1 MPKTTAQPNLE
12 TLRHSA
18 AHVLAAAVLEM
29 FPEAKLGTGPATD
42 SGFYYDFELPRTLI
56 PEDLKLIEKKMKHIV
71 KQNQKFEHSQKPIE
85 QARAFFKKIK
95 QNFKLEIVNE
105 LEKQGESEVSFYKN
119 GNYVDLCTGPHL
131 DSTGQL
137 KAFKLTHFSSSYW
150 RGDAERPSLQRIYGV
165 AFQTADDLKAWEELQ
180 IEAKKRDH
188 RKLGAELGLF
198 TFSEQVGSGLPLF
211 TPKGAFIRD
220 KIADTIQE
228 IQAKYGFE
236 KVWIP
241 HITKKDLYETS
252 GHWEK
257 FKDDL
262 FHVRGKSDTE
272 FVMKPMNCPHHTQI
286 YAASA
291 KSYRDLPVRYAEVTT
306 CYRDEQPGELLG
318 LSRVR
323 SLTQDDGHIFC
334 RPDQIKEEC
343 RNIVHVIREFYTKLD
358 MFKEGDFWI
367 SLSVRDPATP
377 EKYLGDAKN
386 WDAAEQYLQEVAEE
400 EKLNAKR
407 VEGEAAFYG
416 PKLDFQFKDALG
428 RQWQLATIQLDFVQ
442 PARFKLEYTNEKG
455 VAETP
460 VMIHRAV
467 AGSLERFLAVLIEHF
482 AGQFPVWLAPEQARF
497 VPVATDFIPV
507 CEEMA
512 AELKKTGARVTV
524 DTSSDSLGKKVRNG
538 EKAKLPY
545 LLVVGEKEAKA
556 KSVTIRERGVEKQE
570 TLKLAAFTKKLG

>member
-1 MPKTTAQPNLE
+1 MNKSDNTPELA

-18 AHVLAAAVLEM
+18 SHILATAVLDM

-42 SGFYYDFELPRTLI
+42 EGFYYDFELPRTLI
-56 PEDLKLIEKKMKHIV
+56 PEDLKLLEKKMKHIV
-71 KQNQKFEHSQKPIE
+71 KQNQKFEKNEEPIE
-85 QARAFFKKIK
+85 QAREFLQKIQQHFKI
-95 QNFKLEIVNE
+95 EIIDE
-105 LEKQGESEVSFYKN
+105 LEQAGESSVSFYKN
-119 GNYVDLCTGPHL
+119 GNFVDLCSGPHI
-131 DSTGQL
+131 DSTQQL
-137 KAFKLTHFSSSYW
+137 KAFKLTHFSASYW

-165 AFQTADDLKAWEELQ
+165 AFATADDLKKWEELQ
-180 IEAKKRDH
+180 VEAKKRDH

-211 TPKGAFIRD
+211 TPKGAFLRD
-220 KIADTIQE
+220 QIADTIQE

-262 FHVRGKSDTE
+262 FHVKGKSDTE

-286 YAASA
+286 FAASA
-291 KSYRDLPVRYAEVTT
+291 KSYRDLPIRYAETTT
-306 CYRDEQPGELLG
+306 CYRDELPGELLG
-318 LSRVR
+318 ISRVR
-323 SLTQDDGHIFC
+323 ALTQDDGHIFC
-334 RPDQIKEEC
+334 RPDQVKEEC
-343 RNIVHVIREFYTKLD
+343 RNIVHVIREFYTKLG
-358 MFKEGDFWI
+358 MFGEGDYWV
-367 SLSVRDPATP
+367 SLSVRDTKTP
-377 EKYLGDAKN
+377 EKYLGDPKN
-386 WDAAEQYLQEVAEE
+386 WDAAEQYLQEVADE

-416 PKLDFQFKDALG
+416 PKLDFQFRDALG

-442 PARFKLEYTNEKG
+442 PERFKLEYTNEKG
-455 VAETP
+455 EAETP

-467 AGSLERFLAVLIEHF
+467 AGSLERFLAVIIEHF

-497 VPVATDFIPV
+497 VPVATDFIPA

-512 AELKKTGARVTV
+512 AELKKAGARVTV
-524 DTSSDSLGKKVRNG
+524 DTSSDSLGKQVRNA

-556 KSVTIRERGVEKQE
+556 KSVTIRERGKEEQE
-570 TLKLAAFTKKLG
+570 TVPLAEFAERLS